1 MSAGTVMTAPASQPE
16 PRVQLL
22 RLAAGVIA
30 LAVVAG
36 AWVGVNP
43 VFMLA
48 PIGCVLAFAASHR
61 WLLQWRTLLSI
72 IIAVI
77 VFIPMQRY
85 TLLPGALP
93 FKLEPYRVV
102 IAAIAIAWVLNLLL
116 EPTTRIRR
124 TGFDVPIVAFVLVA
138 FLSDAANMTRVVHT
152 LDVTM
157 KSLTVLASFVV
168 VTYLVSTTVER
179 RRDLDRLI
187 MLLVGGCAIVA
198 LEAIVESRTNVNLF
212 NKLHQVFPPLTY
224 NGPIAYTD
232 DDGRGQRP
240 YATAEHPISLSA
252 MLVMVMPLGIYLALQ
267 TRSKLWWI
275 ATGMIGIGVFAT
287 LSRTGIL
294 MLLTLLITYTCIK
307 PASIRR
313 ALPLMLPLLI
323 AVNVAV
329 PGSLHTLR
337 SAFFPEGGLIA
348 QQKGGA
354 GTNGSGRVADLGP
367 SLAEWSQTPLLGQGY
382 GTRITDL
389 DDGRH
394 NADILD
400 NQWLGTLLEVG
411 ALGFLALMW
420 LFFRS
425 VRRLSRFARR
435 DTTPHGWLLAGLAAS
450 ITSFGVG
457 MFTYDAFSFE
467 QVIFVFFIFLGMAA
481 AAMRPEPI
489 AS

>member
-1 MSAGTVMTAPASQPE
+1 MVASAPAHQPE
-16 PRVQLL
+16 PRIQLL
-22 RLAAGVIA
+22 RVAAGVGA
-30 LAVVAG
+30 LAIVAA
-36 AWVGVNP
+36 AWLGVNP
-43 VFMLA
+43 MYTLA
-48 PIGCVLAFAASHR
+48 PIACGLAFAATHR
-61 WLLQWRTLLSI
+61 WLLQWRTLLSLI
-72 IIAVI
+72 IGVI

-93 FKLEPYRVV
+93 FKLEPYRLV
-102 IAAIAIAWVLNLLL
+102 IAAVAIGWVLNLLL
-116 EPTTRIRR
+116 EPTTRVRR
-124 TGFDVPIVAFVLVA
+124 TGFDVPIVAFVLAA
-138 FLSDAANMTRVVHT
+138 FLSDAANLSRVVHT
-152 LDVTM
+152 LDVTS

-168 VTYLVSTTVER
+168 VTYLVSTTIER

-187 MLLVGGCAIVA
+187 MLLVGGAGLVA
-198 LEAIVESRTNVNLF
+198 LEALIESRTNVNYF
-212 NKLHQVFPPLTY
+212 NKLHQLFPPLTY
-224 NGPIAYTD
+224 NGPIAHTD

-240 YATAEHPISLSA
+240 YATAEHPIALSA
-252 MLVMVMPLGIYLALQ
+252 MLVMVMPLGIYLSQLTHQ
-267 TRSKLWWI
+267 KRWMI
-275 ATGMIGIGVFAT
+275 ATGLIGMGVFAT

-294 MLLTLLITYTCIK
+294 MLVTLLVTYTLIK

-313 ALPLMLPLLI
+313 ALPMLVPLLI
-323 AVNVAV
+323 AVNLAI

-337 SAFFPEGGLIA
+337 TAFFPDGGLIA
-348 QQKGGA
+348 QQKGGE

-367 SLAEWSQTPLLGQGY
+367 SLAEWSATPLLGQGY

-389 DDGRH
+389 DDPRM
-394 NADILD
+394 NARILD
-400 NQWLGTLLEVG
+400 NQWLGTLMEVG
-411 ALGFLALMW
+411 ALGFLSLMW

-435 DTTPHGWLLAGLAAS
+435 DTTPHGWLLAGLAAA

-489 AS
+489 S